1 MTITIE
7 VPDGSPKAEEMA
19 AWKDGETY
27 DLSVVQTAP
36 GKFDIAESESKAED
50 ATETEEEP
58 GTMAEMA
65 NKFNEK
71 E

>member
-7 VPDGSPKAEEMA
+7 VPDGSPKADEIS
-19 AWKDGETY
+19 AWKDGDQYE
-27 DLSVVQTAP
+27 LSVIQTGA
-36 GKFDIAESESKAED
+36 GTFDIAESAPEVE
-50 ATETEEEP
+50 EEEP
-58 GTMAEMA
+58 GSMAEMA